1 MWYGTLFFLLHDILI
16 DWSTRMKPNQIP
28 DEIINDPILNQ
39 RIAQFLPDNYN
50 FEIHKT
56 IWRIRRDGSKRVCLQ
71 FPDGLFIFAV
81 PIVDILREF
90 STDDVEFIIM
100 ADVVYGACCVDD
112 MKAREM
118 DCDMLVHYGHS
129 CLVPINR
136 MATGISVLYVF
147 VDIKFDLLH
156 FIQTIVKNFST
167 TEHRICLAST
177 IQFIRSTH
185 IAAKELRE
193 KYSFNVH
200 IPQSRP
206 LTPGEILGC
215 TAPTLKSDDAN
226 TIIFIADG
234 RFHLEALMIANPELP
249 AYRYDPYSKD
259 MTREYYQVDQM
270 IRQRTE
276 AIERCEK
283 VLRMNQPIGI
293 IVGTLGRQGSLR
305 IVDTLQSLLRKTSI
319 QSPVF
324 LFTIAE
330 INPQMLRELGTD
342 IVECWIQIGC
352 PRLSIDWGANFMEKP
367 LLTPYEFRT
376 AIKNIDT
383 INETNFRN
391 PYPMDF
397 YATSSLGN
405 WTPNHKCHDHCKCEK

>member
-1 MWYGTLFFLLHDILI
+1 
-16 DWSTRMKPNQIP
+16 MKPNQIP

-39 RIAQFLPDNYN
+39 RIVQFLPENYN

-56 IWRIRRDGSKRVCLQ
+56 IWRIRQNGSKRICLQ

-90 STDDVEFIIM
+90 LTDDIEFIIM
-100 ADVVYGACCVDD
+100 ADVAYGACCVDD

-136 MATGISVLYVF
+136 MASGISLLYVF

-156 FIQTIVKNFST
+156 FIQTVVKNFTT
-167 TEHRICLAST
+167 TEHRICLTST

-185 IAAKELRE
+185 MAGKELRE
-193 KYSFNVH
+193 KHSFNVY

-215 TAPTLKSDDAN
+215 TAPTLKPDDAN
-226 TIIFIADG
+226 VIIFIADG

-259 MTREYYQVDQM
+259 MTREHYQFDRM
-270 IRQRTE
+270 IRQRTQ
-276 AIERCEK
+276 AIKRTEQ
-283 VLRMNQPIGI
+283 VLRNNQPIGI

-305 IVDTLQSLLRKTSI
+305 IADALQTLLRKKSI
-319 QSPVF
+319 QSSVL

-330 INPQMLRELGTD
+330 INPKMLAELGGE
-342 IVECWIQIGC
+342 IIECWIQIGC
-352 PRLSIDWGANFMEKP
+352 PRLSIDWGADFVDKP

-376 AIKNIDT
+376 AIENLDMNGID
-383 INETNFRN
+383 FKDHH
-391 PYPMDF
+391 YPMDF